1 MCLFIWVGHRALDG
15 RYLNTYLTHKD
26 CTRPLEP
33 SLRTPGRC
41 LYSNRVAVNL
51 EVIILL
57 FLVFLTLYTI

>member
-15 RYLNTYLTHKD
+15 RYLNTYLTQRD

-33 SLRTPGRC
+33 SLRTLGRC
-41 LYSNRVAVNL
+41 LYSNRVAVAL